1 VGRRKLRTGVMQIFQ
16 PRCGYYQ
23 RKKRKSTCGKRKT
36 LMLIVHIEENKMEEQ
51 EEEKETERGRRKI
64 AKQRF
69 QLKRRLISQK
79 SGFT

>member
-1 VGRRKLRTGVMQIFQ
+1 
-16 PRCGYYQ
+16 
-23 RKKRKSTCGKRKT
+23 
-36 LMLIVHIEENKMEEQ
+36 MLIVHIEENKMEEQ